1 MCYFPE
7 VFRIT
12 YTNSDLVNGYE
23 NLIIGL
29 LCIDLKV
36 MERLECEKTMECVNA
51 LKREEYGKLLTNDKT
66 IWMHNGIKGECMD

>member
-29 LCIDLKV
+29 LCIDLKCTK
-36 MERLECEKTMECVNA
+36 MFEQENVNITF
-51 LKREEYGKLLTNDKT
+51 YGFDS
-66 IWMHNGIKGECMD
+66 